1 MQVSSLSSS
10 STTTHTMLD
19 HSTKAHGCSL
29 GHDKPLYQKAAL
41 PKTKGTLTNGTL
53 LLLKCLAAFCMLGN
67 VTASDGTLWSPVS
80 PKMTNQQHIQ
90 QLDQAMLV
98 GHRLGLGFGLGLGL
112 GSELFQR
119 GLVFSSSVASS
130 NPRYT
135 LTLYNPN
142 PLAPTLTLTVT
153 SACGQ
158 CTLYTLTP

>member
-19 HSTKAHGCSL
+19 HLTKAHGCSL

-67 VTASDGTLWSPVS
+67 VTASDGTLWSPAP

-90 QLDQAMLV
+90 QLDVQAMLV
-98 GHRLGLGFGLGLGL
+98 GHRG
-112 GSELFQR
+112 
-119 GLVFSSSVASS
+119 
-130 NPRYT
+130 
-135 LTLYNPN
+135 
-142 PLAPTLTLTVT
+142 
-153 SACGQ
+153 
-158 CTLYTLTP
+158 

>member
-10 STTTHTMLD
+10 STTTHTMHD

-41 PKTKGTLTNGTL
+41 PKIKGTLTNGTL

-67 VTASDGTLWSPVS
+67 VTASEGTLWSPAP

-130 NPRYT
+130 NP
-135 LTLYNPN
+135 
-142 PLAPTLTLTVT
+142 LAPTLTLTARNFCMWPVH
-153 SACGQ
+153 AI
-158 CTLYTLTP
+158 YPYPLTP

>member
-1 MQVSSLSSS
+1 MLLAHAGLFAQLLLHHY
-10 STTTHTMLD
+10 THTMLD
-19 HSTKAHGCSL
+19 HLTKAHGCSL

-67 VTASDGTLWSPVS
+67 VTASEGTLWSPAP

-130 NPRYT
+130 NP
-135 LTLYNPN
+135 
-142 PLAPTLTLTVT
+142 LAPTLTLTARNFCMWPVH
-153 SACGQ
+153 AI
-158 CTLYTLTP
+158 YPYPLTP

>member
-67 VTASDGTLWSPVS
+67 VTASDGTLWSPA
-80 PKMTNQQHIQ
+80 PHKMTNQQHIQ
-90 QLDQAMLV
+90 LYQAMPV
-98 GHRLGLGFGLGLGL
+98 GHRLGLGLGLGYT
-112 GSELFQR
+112 EE
-119 GLVFSSSVASS
+119 GLEEATLEEKTR
-130 NPRYT
+130 PR
-135 LTLYNPN
+135 
-142 PLAPTLTLTVT
+142 
-153 SACGQ
+153 
-158 CTLYTLTP
+158 

>member
-19 HSTKAHGCSL
+19 HLTKAHGCSL

-41 PKTKGTLTNGTL
+41 PKIKGTLTNGTL

-67 VTASDGTLWSPVS
+67 VTASEGTLWSPAP

-98 GHRLGLGFGLGLGL
+98 RGPPVRFGVWV
-112 GSELFQR
+112 R
-119 GLVFSSSVASS
+119 VRV
-130 NPRYT
+130 R
-135 LTLYNPN
+135 
-142 PLAPTLTLTVT
+142 V
-153 SACGQ
+153 
-158 CTLYTLTP
+158 